1 MILFGVDGMKA
12 ADNSIGSDAY
22 KEGWERLFKK
32 EQPKEKVIQK
42 STNSNEEVEKKKEE
56 DILL

>member
-1 MILFGVDGMKA
+1 MILFGIDGMA
-12 ADNSIGSDAY
+12 AANNSIGSDAY
-22 KEGWERLFKK
+22 KEGWEKLFKK
-32 EQPKEKVIQK
+32 EDKKVIQK